1 MTSTKWM
8 GMSPESSTQDDV
20 LQAIRELLF
29 FNSCYG
35 IPSKLSQTSFQ
46 TLQSRLQNCMLCV
59 GCDVCKTIQWTTEIA
74 LWSIL
79 KQVQYYAACT
89 GTCNWDFFL
98 FQNYL
103 AAKTMNRF
111 IIKRAWSFILYSIIS
126 LHDLLWFFP
135 KFLLMNQLIKNL
147 QRWLSTS
154 AIMN

>member
-1 MTSTKWM
+1 MTSTKRM
-8 GMSPESSTQDDV
+8 GITPESSTQDDV

-46 TLQSRLQNCMLCV
+46 TLQSRLKNRMMCV
-59 GCDVCKTIQWTTEIA
+59 GCDVCKTIHWTTGNA
-74 LWSIL
+74 PWSIL

-98 FQNYL
+98 FRNYL

-111 IIKRAWSFILYSIIS
+111 IIKRAWSIILYSIIS

-147 QRWLSTS
+147 QRWLSTT
-154 AIMN
+154 AIID